1 MPLSFLLFSL
11 GLGSG
16 SWGRCISRSRLVSR
30 CWVVRFGLRVDGSWG
45 RCISRS
51 RLVSRCWV
59 VRFGLRVDGSS
70 FVCDVSNI
78 TVIVISGV
86 GNSLDTTIGK
96 GN

>member
-1 MPLSFLLFSL
+1 MPLSFLGIS
-11 GLGSG
+11 LGSG
-16 SWGRCISRSRLVSR
+16 SWGRCV
-30 CWVVRFGLRVDGSWG
+30 
-45 RCISRS
+45 SRS

>member
-1 MPLSFLLFSL
+1 MPLSFFLFSL
-11 GLGSG
+11 G
-16 SWGRCISRSRLVSR
+16 
-30 CWVVRFGLRVDGSWG
+30 GSWG